1 MTFLEIVQ
9 RLQLEAAVSG
19 TISTLANATGETLR
33 LKTWA
38 QQGYQ
43 DLQNA
48 RFNWEY
54 LRSSQLLGQGVSFTT
69 VAGQGVYDLG
79 TGAGT
84 VGVAANGF
92 GSWVKYSFRD
102 QTTTSGVQDQYMLAH
117 IEYDAWRDAYAFG
130 ALLTVQTRP
139 VAIAVG
145 PNNSLCLGPF
155 PTAAYTITGDYYLAP
170 MTLTNDADEPTNIPE
185 QFQISIV
192 WKALW
197 YYGMYESAPEVV
209 GRATQSYRTT
219 TRSFGNLRG
228 GLISAGRA
236 LA

>member
-1 MTFLEIVQ
+1 MTLLEIVQ
-9 RLQLEAAVSG
+9 RLALEAATSG
-19 TISTLANATGETLR
+19 TITTLAGATGETLR

-79 TGAGT
+79 VAAGN

-92 GSWVKYSFRD
+92 GSWVKDSFRD
-102 QTTTSGVQDQYMLAH
+102 QTTTSGVQDQYMLEH
-117 IEYDAWRDAYAFG
+117 IEYDTWRNAYAFG
-130 ALLTVQTRP
+130 AMLTVETRP
-139 VAIAVG
+139 VVIAVG

-155 PTAAYTITGDYYLAP
+155 PTGAYTITGDYYLAP
-170 MTLTNDADEPTNIPE
+170 MTLEDDGDEPTNIPE
-185 QFQISIV
+185 QFQIAIV

-197 YYGMYESAPEVV
+197 YYGTYESAPDVV
-209 GRATQSYRTT
+209 MRANQSYRTT

-228 GLISAGRA
+228 GLITAGRA